1 MATSKVIYLGNLR
14 TQATHLASG
23 QSIITDAP
31 VDNHGRGE
39 AFSPTDLTATS
50 LAACIITTM
59 AIGAEPRGINIEKAE
74 AEVQKIMAS
83 SPRRISGVH
92 VEVKMKI
99 SPDTPENRHILEQ
112 IGYSCPVQ
120 RSLHTDIDQQITFSY
135 E

>member
-23 QSIITDAP
+23 EAIITDAP

-59 AIGAEPRGINIEKAE
+59 AIGAEPRGIQIEKAE
-74 AEVQKIMAS
+74 AEAMKVMAS
-83 SPRRISGVH
+83 GPRRIAEVH
-92 VEVKMKI
+92 VSVKMKI
-99 SPDTPENRHILEQ
+99 IPDTPDNREILEK
-112 IGYSCPVQ
+112 IGNNCPVQ
-120 RSLHTDIDQQITFSY
+120 KSLHPDIRQEITFSY

>member
-59 AIGAEPRGINIEKAE
+59 AIAAEPRGIQIEKAE

-83 SPRRISGVH
+83 APRRIAGVH

-99 SPDTPENRHILEQ
+99 SPDTPENRSILEM
-112 IGYSCPVQ
+112 IGNTCPVQ
-120 RSLHTDIDQQITFSY
+120 RSLHTDMDQQISFSY